1 LRTWIML
8 MTFTYFPSQAH
19 MQSKL
24 NIFLCYELRKAGLEI
39 NFSKTE
45 GLRVNIKSQCSI
57 MLANKAIIK
66 VHDFTY
72 NTSED
77 GGTY

>member
-1 LRTWIML
+1 LRTWFML

-24 NIFLCYELRKAGLEI
+24 NSLCYELRKAGLEI

-72 NTSED
+72 NTSKY